1 MSDFCQSLEKF
12 IMLLSRS
19 VLLST
24 NVQYGMVFSFCRIKT
39 DRWQVNVIFVSQFLC
54 LLIVNLA
61 VALLTAH
68 SKSVMQFGGSTK
80 EINQ

>member
-1 MSDFCQSLEKF
+1 
-12 IMLLSRS
+12 
-19 VLLST
+19 
-24 NVQYGMVFSFCRIKT
+24 MVFSFCRIKT

-54 LLIVNLA
+54 LLIVNLV